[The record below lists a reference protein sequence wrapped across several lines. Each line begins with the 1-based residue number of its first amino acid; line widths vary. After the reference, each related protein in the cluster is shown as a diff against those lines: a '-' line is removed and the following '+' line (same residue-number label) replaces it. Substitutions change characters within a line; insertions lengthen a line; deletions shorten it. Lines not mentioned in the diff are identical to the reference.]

1 MLLGLCGPWT
11 TRTLAQH
18 TVHVEG
24 IVKDSVTGEALPAV
38 AVMLKGTT
46 IGTVTDNDG
55 RFTLE
60 AESAA
65 RTLSV
70 SYLGY
75 ETYERPLTG
84 TNRLTIRL
92 QPTTYTLNDVVV
104 RPGHERYSRHNQ
116 AVDFVRNVIER
127 RELNAPRNHDY
138 FSFSTYDRK
147 IFAKNDF
154 EEAEERGKKRYRRI
168 DFIFDYIDTS
178 HVSGKPILPLYNEEV
193 IEQTYFRRTPRTE
206 RRLVQGVK
214 RAGLVE
220 IFSEDGIT
228 QFVNEVFR
236 EPDVFQD
243 NIPLFLQRFVSPL
256 ASFGPTFYKYYLTN
270 TVEITDAL
278 NQRLDALLQDDLPP
292 DVEKATITDQS
303 SYVRENVAD
312 VWNTIFFGGF
322 LALAIT
328 YLFLRDIRATLIGGL
343 AIPTSV
349 VAAFF
354 LMKSMGFTLNNM
366 SLMGLSLAVGFLID
380 DAIVLVEN
388 IFRHME
394 MGKTPALASEDATI
408 VAKAACMLL
417 SSFSSSSLVCSLL
430 LLSLRNWNWRMLSAP
445 TVPSV

>member
-1 MLLGLCGPWT
+1 MLLALCGPWT
-11 TRTLAQH
+11 TRTQAQH

-178 HVSGKPILPLYNEEV
+178 HVSGKPILPL
-193 IEQTYFRRTPRTE
+193 
-206 RRLVQGVK
+206 
-214 RAGLVE
+214 
-220 IFSEDGIT
+220 
-228 QFVNEVFR
+228 
-236 EPDVFQD
+236 
-243 NIPLFLQRFVSPL
+243 
-256 ASFGPTFYKYYLTN
+256 
-270 TVEITDAL
+270 
-278 NQRLDALLQDDLPP
+278 
-292 DVEKATITDQS
+292 
-303 SYVRENVAD
+303 
-312 VWNTIFFGGF
+312 
-322 LALAIT
+322 
-328 YLFLRDIRATLIGGL
+328 
-343 AIPTSV
+343 
-349 VAAFF
+349 
-354 LMKSMGFTLNNM
+354 
-366 SLMGLSLAVGFLID
+366 
-380 DAIVLVEN
+380 
-388 IFRHME
+388 
-394 MGKTPALASEDATI
+394 
-408 VAKAACMLL
+408 
-417 SSFSSSSLVCSLL
+417 
-430 LLSLRNWNWRMLSAP
+430 
-445 TVPSV
+445 

>member
-1 MLLGLCGPWT
+1 MTRRIFCALLVLLVLIGG
-11 TRTLAQH
+11 RTAQAQH
-18 TVHVEG
+18 TLQVEG

-46 IGTVTDNDG
+46 IGTVTDNAG
-55 RFTLE
+55 RFTLQT
-60 AESAA
+60 ESAA

-75 ETYERPLTG
+75 ETYECALTNRG
-84 TNRLTIRL
+84 RLTILLR
-92 QPTTYTLNDVVV
+92 PTTYTLSDVIV
-104 RPGHERYSRHNQ
+104 RPGRERYSRRNP

-127 RELNAPRNHDY
+127 RQLNAPRNHDY

-256 ASFGPTFYKYYLTN
+256 ASFGSTFYKYYLTD
-270 TVEITDAL
+270 TVEIDGE
-278 NQRLDALLQDDLPP
+278 RFRFLDGRMRIECA
-292 DVEKATITDQS
+292 E
-303 SYVRENVAD
+303 Y
-312 VWNTIFFGGF
+312 
-322 LALAIT
+322 
-328 YLFLRDIRATLIGGL
+328 DIRTKLFASEHDIRFEFRFH
-343 AIPTSV
+343 PRD
-349 VAAFF
+349 
-354 LMKSMGFTLNNM
+354 
-366 SLMGLSLAVGFLID
+366 VGKL
-380 DAIVLVEN
+380 
-388 IFRHME
+388 
-394 MGKTPALASEDATI
+394 PALQVELFGNA
-408 VAKAACMLL
+408 V
-417 SSFSSSSLVCSLL
+417 
-430 LLSLRNWNWRMLSAP
+430 
-445 TVPSV
+445 

>member
-104 RPGHERYSRHNQ
+104 RPGHERYSRRNQ

-256 ASFGPTFYKYYLTN
+256 ASFGPTFYKYYLTD
-270 TVEITDAL
+270 TVEIDGERCA
-278 NQRLDALLQDDLPP
+278 DLSFVPFNS
-292 DVEKATITDQS
+292 ES
-303 SYVRENVAD
+303 
-312 VWNTIFFGGF
+312 F
-322 LALAIT
+322 
-328 YLFLRDIRATLIGGL
+328 
-343 AIPTSV
+343 
-349 VAAFF
+349 
-354 LMKSMGFTLNNM
+354 GFTGHL
-366 SLMGLSLAVGFLID
+366 
-380 DAIVLVEN
+380 
-388 IFRHME
+388 H
-394 MGKTPALASEDATI
+394 
-408 VAKAACMLL
+408 LL
-417 SSFSSSSLVCSLL
+417 RPPRPPEC
-430 LLSLRNWNWRMLSAP
+430 A
-445 TVPSV
+445 